1 MPGALFKRSI
11 SRPESSAI
19 QIFFDFLEKY
29 LALINEFC
37 KKVFPVSFGLD
48 KLKDPVV
55 KIFIFL
61 GSKALISLTFPLLF
75 DPIRIS
81 VIFLIFI

>member
-48 KLKDPVV
+48 KLKDLVV
-55 KIFIFL
+55 KIFTFL
-61 GSKALISLTFPLLF
+61 EAKP
-75 DPIRIS
+75 
-81 VIFLIFI
+81 